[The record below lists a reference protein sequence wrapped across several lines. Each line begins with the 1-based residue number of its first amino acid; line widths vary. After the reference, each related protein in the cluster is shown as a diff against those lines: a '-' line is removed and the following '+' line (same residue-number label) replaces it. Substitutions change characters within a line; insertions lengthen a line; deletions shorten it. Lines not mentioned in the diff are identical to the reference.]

1 MPKYYHI
8 AVDIERAFNL
18 AEAVLWF
25 AAGLTL
31 AGARNG
37 EPFSRMKGLTA
48 AAAALFV
55 LFGLSD
61 LAELRT
67 GAWWAPAWLLAWK
80 TANGLA
86 LLFCSWRMCRLLKRG
101 REGK

>member
-1 MPKYYHI
+1 M
-8 AVDIERAFNL
+8 DIERAFNL
-18 AEAVLWF
+18 AEAALWF

-31 AGARNG
+31 AGARRG
-37 EPFSRMKGLTA
+37 EPFARMKGLTA

-61 LAELRT
+61 LAEMKT

-80 TANGLA
+80 TVNGLA
-86 LLFCSWRMCRLLKRG
+86 LLFCVGRMYYIFKTG
-101 REGK
+101 REEK

>member
-1 MPKYYHI
+1 M
-8 AVDIERAFNL
+8 DIERVFNL
-18 AEAVLWF
+18 AEAAVWS
-25 AAGLTL
+25 AAGLAL

-37 EPFSRMKGLTA
+37 EPFRRIKGLTA

-61 LAELRT
+61 LAEMRT

-80 TANGLA
+80 LVNGAGLIFCVGRMYY
-86 LLFCSWRMCRLLKRG
+86 LLGKN
-101 REGK
+101 REAK

>member
-1 MPKYYHI
+1 M
-8 AVDIERAFNL
+8 DIERYFNL
-18 AEAVLWF
+18 AEAAVWF
-25 AAGLTL
+25 AAGLAL

-37 EPFSRMKGLTA
+37 EPFSRMRELTA

-61 LAELRT
+61 LAEMKT

-80 TANGLA
+80 AVNGLA
-86 LLFCSWRMCRLLKRG
+86 LVLCVGRMYYLFRKG